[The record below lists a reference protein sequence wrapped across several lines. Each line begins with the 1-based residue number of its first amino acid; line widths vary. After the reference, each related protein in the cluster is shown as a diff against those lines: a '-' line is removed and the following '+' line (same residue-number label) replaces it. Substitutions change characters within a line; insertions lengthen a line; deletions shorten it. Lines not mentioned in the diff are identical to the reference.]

1 MQAEHRVLSKLLAQQ
16 KVRFQANVAKP
27 WDLAAND
34 PEHPPELPSGTTV
47 ADAAA
52 WTVVSRILL
61 NLDETMTKE

>member
-1 MQAEHRVLSKLLAQQ
+1 MLIAMLAQQ
-16 KVRFQANVAKP
+16 KARFQANAAKP

-34 PEHPPELPSGTTV
+34 PEHPPELPMGATP

-61 NLDETMTKE
+61 NLDETLTKE